1 MERLWAPWRGEYIRS
16 SSKGCFLCAA
26 LRERDAERVFVLERN
41 ARAFTI
47 MNRYPYNNG
56 HLLVA
61 PIRHIGSIEEL
72 DDDEVLD
79 MHRLILRAIKAM
91 GIVIK
96 PSGYNIGINQGS
108 VAGAGLVDHI
118 HIHLVPRWPGDT
130 NFMPIISETKVVSE
144 GLKETYNKIK
154 KGLQEL

>member
-1 MERLWAPWRGEYIRS
+1 MKRLWAPWRVEYIRS
-16 SSKGCFLCAA
+16 PSRGCFLCEA
-26 LRERDAERVFVLERN
+26 LREKDAERVFVLEN
-41 ARAFTI
+41 GTKAFTI

-72 DDDEVLD
+72 NDDEVLD
-79 MHRLILRAIKAM
+79 IHRLILRAIKVM
-91 GIVIK
+91 EVVIK
-96 PSGYNIGINQGS
+96 PAGFNVGINQGS

-118 HIHLVPRWPGDT
+118 HVHLVPRWPGDT
-130 NFMPIISETKVVSE
+130 NFMPIIGETKVISE